1 MIKLNSLKLGEK
13 SYLKYFALKFL
24 ILLLVADIIYIL
36 LYVSTWLPSSSYLSK
51 AISEVV
57 TYQELLWITEEQS
70 YAEVFQ
76 YLKELWIALILG
88 FGAWQRKSFLFIAW
102 ALLFSYL
109 LMDDSLSIHEII
121 GSKISSLLQFQ
132 DAFRL
137 RAVDFG
143 EVVVSATVAI
153 VFLIVISWA
162 YFRSS
167 STERK
172 YSQFLTFFL
181 LALAV
186 TGIFLDL
193 IHVVVSDNLY
203 FNLIFALLEDGG
215 EQIIMSFALSFVYA
229 IDWQYDLHRE
239 KFLKKHSTRSY

>member
-1 MIKLNSLKLGEK
+1 MRKLNLLKLGEK
-13 SYLKYFALKFL
+13 NYFKYFALKFL
-24 ILLLVADIIYIL
+24 ILLLVADLVFIL
-36 LYVSTWLPSSSYLSK
+36 LYISCWLPSSIPVSK
-51 AISEVV
+51 AISKVV
-57 TYQELLWITEEQS
+57 THQELLWLTEDWS

-88 FGAWQRKSFLFIAW
+88 FIAWQRKSFLLIAW
-102 ALLFSYL
+102 ALLFTYL
-109 LMDDSLSIHEII
+109 LIDDSLRIHEVI
-121 GSKISSLLQFQ
+121 GGRISNLLQFQ
-132 DAFRL
+132 DAFEL

-143 EVVVSATVAI
+143 EVLVSATVAS
-153 VFLIVISWA
+153 VFLIIISWA

-172 YSQFLTFFL
+172 YSQFLTLFL

-186 TGIFLDL
+186 TGVFLDL

-203 FNLIFALLEDGG
+203 FDFIFALLEDGG

-229 IDWQYDLHRE
+229 IDWQYNLHRS
-239 KFLKKHSTRSY
+239 FSI